1 MDMSIEILAGLIAFA
16 VLVVAW
22 MLVPTHG
29 ESTVSAVP
37 AQSSA
42 S

>member
-1 MDMSIEILAGLIAFA
+1 MSVEILAGLIAFA

-22 MLVPTHG
+22 ILVPTHT
-29 ESTVSAVP
+29 EPNASAVP